1 MKKEEQ
7 LFKMTAKTMAGLEPI
22 LAKELMKLGAQKVE
36 AHNRAVSFEGD
47 KGFMY
52 KANIQLRTALRIL
65 KPIHTFKAENEV
77 QLYGKIFEME
87 WENIFDLEN
96 TFAIDSTVNSTLFNH
111 SKFLSQKAKDAIA
124 DRFRD
129 KFGKRPNVDLEN
141 PSIRINIHVREN
153 EFTVS
158 LDSSGESLHKR
169 GYRDETG
176 VAPINEVLAAGL
188 VMLTDWTPPLNFI
201 DPMCGS
207 GTIAIEAALIANNIP
222 AGYFRNEFG
231 FEKWKDFDADL
242 FQVIMDSAIK
252 KISDDDRTRIYAS
265 DINRQVLEKAQ
276 ENINNAKVEDTVKT
290 FRASIED
297 FTPPPG
303 TGTVIINPPYGERMG
318 ENVNELYKSIGDVF
332 KKKYAGYD
340 CWMITSN
347 MEAIKHIGLKPTRK
361 ITVFNGPL
369 ECRFLK
375 FSIYEGTK
383 KIHKVEKMRKSEDL
397 EGSEALPE

>member
-1 MKKEEQ
+1 MTKRRKMKAEEQ

-188 VMLTDWTPPLNFI
+188 VALTDWTPPLNFI

-347 MEAIKHIGLKPTRK
+347 MEAVKHIGLKPTRK

-383 KIHKVEKMRKSEDL
+383 KIHKL
-397 EGSEALPE
+397 EGKEKKEPEA

>member
-1 MKKEEQ
+1 
-7 LFKMTAKTMAGLEPI
+7 MTATTMYGLEDI
-22 LAKELMKLGAQKVE
+22 LAEELLKLGGREIKTY
-36 AHNRAVSFEGD
+36 NRIVNFVGD

-52 KANIQLRTALRIL
+52 KANISLRTALRIL
-65 KPIHTFKAENEV
+65 KPIHTFKAENEA
-77 QLYGKIFEME
+77 QLYGRIFEMP
-87 WENIFDLEN
+87 WEDIFGLEN

-111 SKFLSQKAKDAIA
+111 SKFLSQKSKDAIA

-129 KFGKRPNVDLEN
+129 KFGKRPNVDLEK
-141 PSIRINIHVREN
+141 PDIRINIHVREDD
-153 EFTVS
+153 FTVS

-169 GYRDETG
+169 GYREGTG

-188 VMLTDWTPPLNFI
+188 VMLTDWTPPINFI

-265 DINRQVLEKAQ
+265 DINRQDLEKAQ
-276 ENINNAKVEDTVKT
+276 ENIVNAKVEDTVKT
-290 FRASIED
+290 FRSSIED
-297 FTPPPG
+297 YTPPPG
-303 TGTVIINPPYGERMG
+303 KGTVIINPPYGERMG

-340 CWMITSN
+340 CWIITSN

-383 KIHKVEKMRKSEDL
+383 KIHKLEARKEGTSE
-397 EGSEALPE
+397 LPE

>member
-1 MKKEEQ
+1 
-7 LFKMTAKTMAGLEPI
+7 MAGLEPI

-77 QLYGKIFEME
+77 QLYGQIFKME

-141 PSIRINIHVREN
+141 PSVRINIHVREN

-242 FQVIMDSAIK
+242 FQIIMDSAIK

-265 DINRQVLEKAQ
+265 DINRQVLDKAQ

-347 MEAIKHIGLKPTRK
+347 MEAVKHIGLKPTRK

-383 KIHKVEKMRKSEDL
+383 KIHKL
-397 EGSEALPE
+397 EGKEKKELEA

>member
-1 MKKEEQ
+1 
-7 LFKMTAKTMAGLEPI
+7 MAGLEPI
-22 LAKELMKLGAQKVE
+22 LAKELLKLGAQKVE

-52 KANIQLRTALRIL
+52 KANICLRTALRIL
-65 KPIHTFKAENEV
+65 KPIHSFKAENEV
-77 QLYGKIFEME
+77 QLYGQIFKME
-87 WENIFDLEN
+87 WENIFDVNN

-129 KFGKRPNVDLEN
+129 KFGKRPSVDLESPN
-141 PSIRINIHVREN
+141 LRINLHVREN

-169 GYRDETG
+169 GYREETG
-176 VAPINEVLAAGL
+176 PAPINEVLAAGL
-188 VMLTDWTPPLNFI
+188 VMLTEWTPPLNFI

-242 FQVIMDSAIK
+242 FQVIMDSAVN

-318 ENVNELYKSIGDVF
+318 ENINDLYKSIGDVF

-340 CWMITSN
+340 CWLITSN

-383 KIHKVEKMRKSEDL
+383 KVHKIEKIRKSEGI
-397 EGSEALPE
+397 ESSEKSPE

>member
-1 MKKEEQ
+1 
-7 LFKMTAKTMAGLEPI
+7 
-22 LAKELMKLGAQKVE
+22 
-36 AHNRAVSFEGD
+36 
-47 KGFMY
+47 
-52 KANIQLRTALRIL
+52 
-65 KPIHTFKAENEV
+65 
-77 QLYGKIFEME
+77 
-87 WENIFDLEN
+87 
-96 TFAIDSTVNSTLFNH
+96 
-111 SKFLSQKAKDAIA
+111 
-124 DRFRD
+124 
-129 KFGKRPNVDLEN
+129 
-141 PSIRINIHVREN
+141 
-153 EFTVS
+153 
-158 LDSSGESLHKR
+158 
-169 GYRDETG
+169 
-176 VAPINEVLAAGL
+176 
-188 VMLTDWTPPLNFI
+188 MLTDWTPPLNFI

-318 ENVNELYKSIGDVF
+318 ENVNELYKSIGDAF

-383 KIHKVEKMRKSEDL
+383 KIHKVEKLRKSADL
-397 EGSEALPE
+397 KSSEELPE